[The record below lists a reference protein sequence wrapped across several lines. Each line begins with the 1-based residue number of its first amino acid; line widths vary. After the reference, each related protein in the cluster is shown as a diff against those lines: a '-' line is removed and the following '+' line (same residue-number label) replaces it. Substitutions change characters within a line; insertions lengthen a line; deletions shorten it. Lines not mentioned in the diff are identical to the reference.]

1 MGDHPPLKP
10 RNRFRTGLAVLVGL
24 VSGGLFLTLTSQQ
37 TPAAGTTPPPSQI
50 KPLVADLSKHIVAIT
65 TGFSGTDV
73 LMFGATDG
81 PGDVVLVVRGPSE
94 TQVVRRQDK
103 LAGVIWANAASMTFD
118 DVPNFFQVTST
129 RPVEEILSPA
139 ARLRHRIMPDSLDL
153 VPRTAITTSDAEQEQ
168 FRTALLRLKE
178 RQGLYSYQPQAIS
191 QLANRLF
198 RADLFFPSNVPTGA
212 YTAEVYLVRDG
223 DIVSAEITPLV
234 ISKVG
239 FSAEVFLFAYKHS
252 ALYGLAAIV
261 VAVAAGWVAGVAFRK
276 S

>member
-1 MGDHPPLKP
+1 MTA
-10 RNRFRTGLAVLVGL
+10 RRTGRQIRWADWGRRGMAAMVGL
-24 VSGGLFLTLTSQQ
+24 MAGGLFLFATSPPA
-37 TPAAGTTPPPSQI
+37 PAANGGQI

-94 TQVVRRQDK
+94 DITVRQKERV
-103 LAGVIWANAASMTFD
+103 AGLIWANTDSVTFEG
-118 DVPNFFQVTST
+118 VPNFFHVAAS
-129 RPVEEILSPA
+129 RPVEEILSSA
-139 ARLRHRIMPDSLDL
+139 AQVRHQITLQSLDL
-153 VPRTAITTSDAEQEQ
+153 SAKGVVSEEALASFRDA
-168 FRTALLRLKE
+168 LIRLKE
-178 RQGLYSYQPQAIS
+178 KQGLYQYEPQAVS

-198 RADLFFPSNVPTGA
+198 RADLAFPSNVPTGA

-223 DIVSAEITPLV
+223 EVVSAEITPLV

-239 FSAEVFLFAYKHS
+239 FSADVFLFAYEHS
-252 ALYGLAAIV
+252 AAYGLAAIV
-261 VAVAAGWVAGVAFRK
+261 IAVSAGWVAGIAFRK

>member
-1 MGDHPPLKP
+1 MIQRLSLSSDWLRRAKA
-10 RNRFRTGLAVLVGL
+10 AVVGL
-24 VSGGLFLTLTSQQ
+24 LSGGLFLVASSAYAPALT
-37 TPAAGTTPPPSQI
+37 PSGSGQV

-65 TGFSGTDV
+65 TGFSGTEV

-103 LAGVIWANAASMTFD
+103 LAGLIWMNADSVSFD
-118 DVPNFFQVTST
+118 DVPNFLQVAAS
-129 RPVEEILSPA
+129 RPLDEILSA
-139 ARLRHRIMPDSLDL
+139 TERKRHQIGLDSLDL
-153 VPRTAITTSDAEQEQ
+153 SPTKAVTNGTVQEYQDA
-168 FRTALLRLKE
+168 FLRLKE
-178 RQGLYSYQPQAIS
+178 RQGLYGYQPQAVS

-223 DIVSAEITPLV
+223 TVVSAEITPLV

-239 FSAEVFLFAYKHS
+239 FGAEVFLFAHNHS
-252 ALYGLAAIV
+252 ALYGLAAIII
-261 VAVAAGWVAGVAFRK
+261 AVAAGWVAGIAFRK
-276 S
+276 G